1 VFHLDCLRLWLQ
13 EKQDCPTCR
22 ADIPV
27 DVPLPGRRRPPRGGA
42 PHAPAQAEAAEAAA
56 LAAAAAAEI
65 SAAAE
70 ADAAAAAPADVGAE
84 WAARG
89 GEAPAGLLRPPLDPR
104 PLDPPLAPALT
115 PAFALPTPPLPGAPF
130 PGSPF
135 GGAPFPGSSFGSFA
149 GSPFGG
155 SPFGSVFSAP
165 FGQAA
170 PTLLKVL
177 LPAGAP
183 LMAHPGPGAAETR
196 RVPCGAVLVV
206 AAHHLEPGA
215 SEPSFYATPEG
226 DWLAAGG
233 LEVLRPP
240 PASSSVFAPPFPAT
254 PFGSR
259 FGALAAPGAEVVA
272 LAAEVA
278 TLRAMVQ
285 ALQKKEGGSAVAS
298 PKDATSSTAAE
309 AASAVAPAGGI
320 AGSAVGGAAE
330 AGCEGL
336 RRRKPAAEVAADA

>member
-1 VFHLDCLRLWLQ
+1 
-13 EKQDCPTCR
+13 
-22 ADIPV
+22 
-27 DVPLPGRRRPPRGGA
+27 
-42 PHAPAQAEAAEAAA
+42 
-56 LAAAAAAEI
+56 
-65 SAAAE
+65 
-70 ADAAAAAPADVGAE
+70 
-84 WAARG
+84 
-89 GEAPAGLLRPPLDPR
+89 
-104 PLDPPLAPALT
+104 LAPALI
-115 PAFALPTPPLPGAPF
+115 PAFALPTPPLPGAQFPGSPFGGSPF
-130 PGSPF
+130 PGSPFGGSPFPGSSF
-135 GGAPFPGSSFGSFA
+135 GGAPFPGSSFG
-149 GSPFGG
+149 GSTFGG

-183 LMAHPGPGAAETR
+183 LVAHPCPGAAETR
-196 RVPCGAVLVV
+196 RVPCGAVLVA

-278 TLRAMVQ
+278 TLRAMVH
-285 ALQKKEGGSAVAS
+285 ALQEKEGGSAVAS